1 MELIINELINSEE
14 PKLCLN
20 MIVKNESHIIKD
32 TLDKLLQKV
41 PIDYWVISD
50 TGSTDNTKEIIIDFF
65 KEKNIKGEL
74 FVDEWKDFGYNRT
87 KALEHAYGKSKYLLI
102 IDADD
107 EIHGDFVLP
116 DLKMDSYFIQ
126 YGDVNGT
133 SYVRPQIVNNKKKW
147 MYYGV
152 LHEALV
158 CRENTNG
165 DDTISGNYYT
175 ISGRTSSR
183 NQDKDKYLKD
193 ALILEKAYE
202 EAFKN
207 KAEIY
212 NRYGFYCANSYYDY
226 GKYEEAIKW
235 YKITLDNNNWVQEKY
250 VSCLK
255 LYNCYNVLNQKET
268 GFFYLVKSFSYDKE
282 RVECLCELLSY
293 YCINGMNDIAY
304 GYYNIVKPF
313 YNEKYLKYNLQ
324 SKLFLDVS
332 KANFILPYY
341 MILIADKMHDFDTII
356 QMYKILFIKKHIFS
370 TQQNNNFFIGNML
383 YNLQFFIE
391 RTKNDKE
398 FMNLF
403 KEYIDFLISLNY
415 PVYDYDFMVK
425 YEIYGIIKPKLDA
438 PLFTQDECF
447 KSNKIL
453 FYTGYSPFK
462 WNYTY
467 SLTNALGGSET
478 AAISLSQNFPKNY
491 QIYIA
496 GAVEEETID
505 NIKYVNLNNLN
516 NLIKTTAFHTII
528 VSRYLNFYELYQN
541 FSSYQTFIWGH
552 DIVLFPYGTN
562 LSVENIIKKWSPKIN
577 GCVCQTEWHKNL
589 FISLYPELKEKMR
602 IINNGINPE
611 LFTFNNKKVMNK
623 FVYTSCSERGLDR
636 LLELWPTILENL
648 PDAELFIASYNNFPN
663 NDYEI
668 QLKTIIDSYSNIK
681 HVGKLNK
688 NELYDLMKTA
698 EYWLYPTNF
707 NETSCITSMEMLMSE
722 VICIYYPIAGL
733 VNTLGD
739 YGIPV
744 KREQEVETI
753 INLTNKKKNEIKRR
767 GKEYALSCSW
777 KNRAKQWLDLI
788 TKDSHN
794 SFDTE
799 TNENKYNIKIINLK
813 KRTDRKEH
821 IEQQLKEQNILNY
834 TFSEAIDG
842 KELKESEELRLLF
855 ERNDFN
861 YRKGVIG
868 CSLSH
873 INLWHDLI
881 NDSDNKCYIILE
893 DDIQLCKNFKEKL
906 DFICEMFIKQEIEHL
921 ALGDYT
927 SNRELNQDFKKL
939 NIIEKDVYCTWN
951 TAFSYIISKN
961 AAKKII
967 TYINNCSIKAAIDN
981 PQAYGNII
989 KYSELNESIIRCV
1002 MYSENLTTDIQLN
1015 EKDNCLVF
1023 SNNIKNNAE
1032 VSISFCDWWNA
1043 EYCGGVFDFNNNLFT
1058 SILNQYGNI
1067 KKVNITSPDSNPDIL
1082 FYSIFGSQHINYKA
1096 GRKIFF
1102 SGEPYGAR
1110 KEADY
1115 NLTFDDNS
1123 NKNTRLPL
1131 WLSYFSNSLLNECNK
1146 RKNGLSIIPQREK
1159 FCSFIATGPGLANNR
1174 QEFVE
1179 KLSKYKRV
1187 DCGGSYLNNIG
1198 YNVPVGLH
1206 CSGKI
1211 EHNNSYKF
1219 AVAFESTV
1227 YPGYVTEK
1235 ICDIY
1240 KSNCIPIYWGHP
1252 NVIKDFNPTTF
1263 INANDFSNFD
1273 ELIKYIIKVDNNED
1287 LYKSFF
1293 KEPMLKNIWLDIFS
1307 DPNKTF
1313 YKNLADC
1320 IIGKNTKLYDN
1331 FRNVNNKLDN
1341 IIETVDCLKENTA
1354 YICGCVKNCEQYLPK
1369 VFDNIKNLITLFE
1382 RYKIVIAYDN
1392 STDNTY
1398 NYLIEMRKIYNIE
1411 IINCN
1416 NNCNIRVENICNA
1429 RNSILQYIRS
1439 TKDESYEYLIMM
1451 DLDNV
1456 SCEKMNTDVIKY
1468 YLNRNDWDSLS
1479 FNPTDYYDI
1488 FALSIKPYIHSCWH
1502 WKNEEDTQVTEVV
1515 TIMRNYVKEKLSSIE
1530 KTDLL
1535 DCFSAFNGFAIYK
1548 TEKFNNCNYSCDH
1561 SYNMDFLNKNMGN
1574 NWLENNI
1581 NALNNKYKLRFD
1593 EKQDCEHRIFHL
1605 EAIYKNNA
1613 KIMISPLSI
1622 FDFSDETNHLI
1633 KNNTYNTALIIE
1645 PRDDDDIIDVI
1656 FDFNNKLNKDSHN
1669 WQIVFYCGKN
1679 LKTKWMSIFKDINI
1693 EIRELNTNNLT
1704 QNEYSDFCKNKELWE
1719 SLYGKFVL
1727 VFQLDTIIRNEEP
1740 YTVDYFTKLNKSY
1753 IGGNMYYNWDELTRE
1768 NIHINI
1774 RNFNGGLSLRKRLDM
1789 IKIIKTFNPENTIRP
1804 SYKMQ
1809 TDPEDVYF
1817 TIGCYRLK
1825 LEIGDDEPSSFF
1837 AVHTIIKEQF
1847 FGCHNPCIEI
1857 KQKLLDIYPHSIKN
1871 KICFRK
1877 IIEYNIE
1884 RIKKKFN
1891 FECNRIS
1898 DINEHLITL
1907 YNYAKECESIIEC
1920 GVRSCVSSWA
1930 FGLGLIENNKDRKNI
1945 LLNDIDKCD
1954 IHEFLK
1960 LTKNTDLNVNYKW
1973 CSDLDLKIENQ
1984 VDMVF
1989 IDTFHVYG
1997 QLKKELAKFSKL
2009 TNKYIIMHDTTI
2021 DEFTSEAIRANLS
2034 EEEINTLSA
2043 NSGLSVDEIKMGL
2056 WPAIEEFLQHNS
2068 EWTLHERYT
2077 NNNGLTILKK
2087 TNKTNKKII
2096 DCFTF
2101 YNELELLK
2109 YRLTILN
2116 EYVDY
2121 FVLVEATHSHVGKEK
2136 PLFYQE
2142 NKELFKEFNDK
2153 IIHIVVDDFSHRYP
2167 NINIANNEQWINER
2181 FQRTCIKRGL
2191 DKLKLNDDDIFTVTD
2206 LDEIP
2211 DPNIFE
2217 KIKKN
2222 EIFIEAAIIELDLYY
2237 YNLNSKLDNKWRLS
2251 KIMSYKKYKELN
2263 ISCEEIRQN
2272 MSFEII
2278 PNAGWHLSY
2287 FGNEKFIKNKIENFG
2302 HQEVN
2307 LEDFTNENKISS
2319 RIKNKLDLYDRPIS
2333 IINIEIKDNI
2343 YLPPKYDIYLT
2354 PFLT

>member
-1 MELIINELINSEE
+1 MELIIKELINSEE

-50 TGSTDNTKEIIIDFF
+50 TGSTDNTKEIIIEFF

-74 FVDEWKDFGYNRT
+74 FVDEWKDFGHNRT

-152 LHEALV
+152 LHEALL

-165 DDTISGNYYT
+165 HDTINGNYYT

-250 VSCLK
+250 VTCLR

-282 RVECLCELLSY
+282 RVECLCELLAY

-324 SKLFLDVS
+324 GKLFLDVS

-341 MILIADKMHDFDTII
+341 MVLIADKMQDFDTII
-356 QMYKILFIKKHIFS
+356 QMYKILFIKKHIFL
-370 TQQNNNFFIGNML
+370 TQQNKNFFIGNML

-391 RTKNDKE
+391 RVKNNKE

-425 YEIYGIIKPKLDA
+425 YEIYGIIKPKLDN
-438 PLFTQDECF
+438 PLFTQDECL

-478 AAISLSQNFPKNY
+478 AVISLSQKFPKNY

-496 GAVEEETID
+496 GLVEEETID

-516 NLIKTTAFHTII
+516 NLIKTTAFHTVI

-611 LFTFNNKKVMNK
+611 LFTFKNKKVMNK

-636 LLELWPTILENL
+636 LLVLWPKITENI

-688 NELYDLMKTA
+688 NELYNLMSSA

-739 YGIPV
+739 YGIHV
-744 KREQEVETI
+744 KREQEIETI

-777 KNRAKQWLDLI
+777 KNRANQWLDLI
-788 TKDSHN
+788 IQKNCDVEKQLSPIEKRMFYLHDSISMPEAHIKMLKTISVSFTPKVIYDIGSHTLHWTKEAKN
-794 SFDTE
+794 IWTKAEIVAFDAIE
-799 TNENKYNIKIINLK
+799 EAEELYKSKDVKYNI
-813 KRTDRKEH
+813 
-821 IEQQLKEQNILNY
+821 
-834 TFSEAIDG
+834 
-842 KELKESEELRLLF
+842 
-855 ERNDFN
+855 
-861 YRKGVIG
+861 GV
-868 CSLSH
+868 LS
-873 INLWHDLI
+873 DV
-881 NDSDNKCYIILE
+881 DNKIVKFYE
-893 DDIQLCKNFKEKL
+893 NKE
-906 DFICEMFIKQEIEHL
+906 
-921 ALGDYT
+921 
-927 SNRELNQDFKKL
+927 
-939 NIIEKDVYCTWN
+939 
-951 TAFSYIISKN
+951 
-961 AAKKII
+961 
-967 TYINNCSIKAAIDN
+967 N
-981 PQAYGNII
+981 P
-989 KYSELNESIIRCV
+989 
-1002 MYSENLTTDIQLN
+1002 
-1015 EKDNCLVF
+1015 
-1023 SNNIKNNAE
+1023 
-1032 VSISFCDWWNA
+1032 
-1043 EYCGGVFDFNNNLFT
+1043 
-1058 SILNQYGNI
+1058 
-1067 KKVNITSPDSNPDIL
+1067 
-1082 FYSIFGSQHINYKA
+1082 A
-1096 GRKIFF
+1096 G
-1102 SGEPYGAR
+1102 
-1110 KEADY
+1110 
-1115 NLTFDDNS
+1115 
-1123 NKNTRLPL
+1123 
-1131 WLSYFSNSLLNECNK
+1131 
-1146 RKNGLSIIPQREK
+1146 
-1159 FCSFIATGPGLANNR
+1159 
-1174 QEFVE
+1174 
-1179 KLSKYKRV
+1179 
-1187 DCGGSYLNNIG
+1187 
-1198 YNVPVGLH
+1198 
-1206 CSGKI
+1206 
-1211 EHNNSYKF
+1211 NSY
-1219 AVAFESTV
+1219 
-1227 YPGYVTEK
+1227 
-1235 ICDIY
+1235 Y
-1240 KSNCIPIYWGHP
+1240 KEIGHP
-1252 NVIKDFNPTTF
+1252 NS
-1263 INANDFSNFD
+1263 INVFPEHSYSEKIAMTLETVVKQNNFLLPD
-1273 ELIKYIIKVDNNED
+1273 MVKIDVQGAE
-1287 LYKSFF
+1287 
-1293 KEPMLKNIWLDIFS
+1293 LDI
-1307 DPNKTF
+1307 
-1313 YKNLADC
+1313 LH
-1320 IIGKNTKLYDN
+1320 GGM
-1331 FRNVNNKLDN
+1331 N
-1341 IIETVDCLKENTA
+1341 IINNAK
-1354 YICGCVKNCEQYLPK
+1354 
-1369 VFDNIKNLITLFE
+1369 
-1382 RYKIVIAYDN
+1382 
-1392 STDNTY
+1392 
-1398 NYLIEMRKIYNIE
+1398 YLIIELQNVEYN
-1411 IINCN
+1411 
-1416 NNCNIRVENICNA
+1416 RGAPLENI
-1429 RNSILQYIRS
+1429 
-1439 TKDESYEYLIMM
+1439 
-1451 DLDNV
+1451 
-1456 SCEKMNTDVIKY
+1456 
-1468 YLNRNDWDSLS
+1468 
-1479 FNPTDYYDI
+1479 
-1488 FALSIKPYIHSCWH
+1488 
-1502 WKNEEDTQVTEVV
+1502 
-1515 TIMRNYVKEKLSSIE
+1515 TI
-1530 KTDLL
+1530 
-1535 DCFSAFNGFAIYK
+1535 
-1548 TEKFNNCNYSCDH
+1548 
-1561 SYNMDFLNKNMGN
+1561 DFLNKNGWEIVEAKFSN
-1574 NWLENNI
+1574 NGPDADYLFINKNWKIYKTIEATQKAWVFYPSTYMYRSVIQYIENLSDITTKTVISNDINYINSINTNKITFLLNPSCVEIFEIDSIDKFINKNFSFLQLEPLSLSCH
-1581 NALNNKYKLRFD
+1581 LNKLISYFNKYPFL
-1593 EKQDCEHRIFHL
+1593 KQYPIYDYSKSNIRILNKCGFTNCFHL
-1605 EAIYKNNA
+1605 PYNC
-1613 KIMISPLSI
+1613 SP
-1622 FDFSDETNHLI
+1622 
-1633 KNNTYNTALIIE
+1633 
-1645 PRDDDDIIDVI
+1645 
-1656 FDFNNKLNKDSHN
+1656 
-1669 WQIVFYCGKN
+1669 
-1679 LKTKWMSIFKDINI
+1679 M
-1693 EIRELNTNNLT
+1693 ELEFLADANTNNKEYDFGYIYDWIRINNGVKPCTIKPPRRNKIFETLRNSGFT
-1704 QNEYSDFCKNKELWE
+1704 INLISGYGQDRDTELGKCKIILNVHGQINENQNPTSDECSNIFEHIRCDRLLKAGYTILSET
-1719 SLYGKFVL
+1719 SYD
-1727 VFQLDTIIRNEEP
+1727 LDQEFIDKYPN
-1740 YTVDYFTKLNKSY
+1740 L
-1753 IGGNMYYNWDELTRE
+1753 
-1768 NIHINI
+1768 
-1774 RNFNGGLSLRKRLDM
+1774 
-1789 IKIIKTFNPENTIRP
+1789 KIIKYEDFFN
-1804 SYKMQ
+1804 
-1809 TDPEDVYF
+1809 
-1817 TIGCYRLK
+1817 
-1825 LEIGDDEPSSFF
+1825 LEVINR
-1837 AVHTIIKEQF
+1837 IIYELQ
-1847 FGCHNPCIEI
+1847 
-1857 KQKLLDIYPHSIKN
+1857 IKN
-1871 KICFRK
+1871 IYHTLCLNKNPFHYYLNPVDIHEHLPTLYK
-1877 IIEYNIE
+1877 YAT
-1884 RIKKKFN
+1884 
-1891 FECNRIS
+1891 ECN
-1898 DINEHLITL
+1898 
-1907 YNYAKECESIIEC
+1907 SIIEC
-1920 GVRSCVSSWA
+1920 GVRAGVSSWA
-1930 FGLGLIENNKDRKNI
+1930 LVYGLLNNNSDKKQLILNGISPCDISYLLECTKNIQNLNISYQWVNNLHVNLIENVD
-1945 LLNDIDKCD
+1945 
-1954 IHEFLK
+1954 
-1960 LTKNTDLNVNYKW
+1960 LT
-1973 CSDLDLKIENQ
+1973 
-1984 VDMVF
+1984 F
-1989 IDTFHVYG
+1989 IDTWHVG
-1997 QLKKELAKFSKL
+1997 RHLKKELAKFGRL

-2021 DEFTSEAIRANLS
+2021 DEFTSEAIRTNLS
-2034 EEEINTLSA
+2034 EEQISALSA

-2056 WPAIEEFLQHNS
+2056 WPAIEEFLQNNS
-2068 EWTLHERYT
+2068 EWTLHERYK

-2087 TNKTNKKII
+2087 TKKPNKKII

-2142 NKELFKEFNDK
+2142 NKELFKEFNHK
-2153 IIHIVVDDFSHRYP
+2153 IIHIVVDDFLHKYP
-2167 NINIANNEQWINER
+2167 NINISNNEQWINER

-2211 DPNIFE
+2211 DPKIFE

-2237 YNLNSKLDNKWRLS
+2237 YNLNSRLDHNWRLS
-2251 KIMSYKKYKELN
+2251 KIISYRKYKELN

-2287 FGNEKFIKNKIENFG
+2287 FGDEKFIKNKIENFG

-2307 LEDFTNENKISS
+2307 LEDFTNENKIST
-2319 RIKNKLDLYDRPIS
+2319 RIKNKLDLYDRPGS
-2333 IINIEIKDNI
+2333 IVNIEIKDNP

-2354 PFLT
+2354 PFFI